1 MESVEN
7 EIVMQSAS
15 HCGWIW
21 RHPQFNYFAL
31 GTDLPNLY
39 IYIYYIIKIIGKKDD
54 QTIISPKY
62 LTKDN
67 YYKHGRYKQ
76 TAGYELNWIL
86 ITLLF

>member
-1 MESVEN
+1 MESV
-7 EIVMQSAS
+7 AA
-15 HCGWIW
+15 
-21 RHPQFNYFAL
+21 PQFNYFAL
-31 GTDLPNLY
+31 GPTFL

-54 QTIISPKY
+54 LDYYQTIISPKY